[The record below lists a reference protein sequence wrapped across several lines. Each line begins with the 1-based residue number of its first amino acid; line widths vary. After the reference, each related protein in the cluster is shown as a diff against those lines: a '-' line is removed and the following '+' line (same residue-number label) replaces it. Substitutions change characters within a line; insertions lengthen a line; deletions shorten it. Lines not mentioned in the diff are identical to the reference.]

1 MSQVDTKWYQA
12 SIEYAISFD
21 VKMSKMQTTYRFN
34 PVCHYQEL
42 EVQSYANYNLNKK
55 RTSSYLNI
63 FHNWIENRVICSNL
77 YYKEKL
83 R

>member
-42 EVQSYANYNLNKK
+42 EV
-55 RTSSYLNI
+55 
-63 FHNWIENRVICSNL
+63 
-77 YYKEKL
+77 
-83 R
+83 